1 MITGRNINAHN
12 SLFLIID
19 IQRNLAAAM
28 DKDVFHKVENNV
40 RLLIATC
47 NILKVPVFLT
57 EQYHKGLG
65 PTVDPIV
72 KDLGPLYKPME
83 KVIFSACGEPAFCN
97 DFKPMERKYVFIAG
111 IEAHVCVLQT
121 ALDMIA
127 NGFHVHVVRDA
138 MCSRYKEDWKNALG
152 YMRDAGAVIT
162 TTETVAFQL
171 LQKAGTPEF
180 KAVSPLFKN
189 KESLLKSDNI
199 PIIPLSSHHFPP

>member
-1 MITGRNINAHN
+1 MITGRNINAGN

-19 IQRNLAAAM
+19 IQKNLAAAM
-28 DKDVFHKVENNV
+28 DRDVFHKVETNV

-47 NILKVPVFLT
+47 KILKVPIFLT
-57 EQYHKGLG
+57 EQYRKGLG
-65 PTVDPIV
+65 PTVDPII
-72 KDLGPLYKPME
+72 KDLGNQYKPME

-97 DFKPMERKYVFIAG
+97 YFKPVERKYVFIAG

-121 ALDMIA
+121 ALGMIA
-127 NGFHVHVVRDA
+127 NGFYVHIIRDA
-138 MCSRYKEDWKNALG
+138 VCSRYKEDWKTALD
-152 YMRDAGAVIT
+152 YMRDTGAVVT

-189 KESLLKSDNI
+189 KSRSQ
-199 PIIPLSSHHFPP
+199 

>member
-1 MITGRNINAHN
+1 MITGRNIDAQN

-19 IQRNLAAAM
+19 IQKNLAAAM
-28 DKDVFHKVENNV
+28 NKDVYHKVESNV

-47 NILKVPVFLT
+47 KVLQVPVSLT
-57 EQYHKGLG
+57 EQYRKGLG

-72 KDLGPLYKPME
+72 KDLGEQYKPLD

-97 DFKPMERKYVFIAG
+97 DFKPVERKYVFMAG

-127 NGFHVHVVRDA
+127 NGFHVHIVRDA
-138 MCSRYKEDWKNALG
+138 MCSRYKEDWKNSLD
-152 YMRDAGAVIT
+152 YMRDAGAVVT

-180 KAVSPLFKN
+180 KAISPLFKN
-189 KESLLKSDNI
+189 KGSAFKDR
-199 PIIPLSSHHFPP
+199 